1 MQSALILDTPPLLT
15 SMSRSDITAV
25 GCLQLLA
32 KLISRPDQDA
42 VTPTE
47 TLDDLSIISI
57 GYPQK
62 DTREDLQ
69 RTRLHLRRH

>member
-1 MQSALILDTPPLLT
+1 
-15 SMSRSDITAV
+15 MSRSDITAV

-47 TLDDLSIISI
+47 TLDDLIIISI
-57 GYPQK
+57 GYLQN
-62 DTREDLQ
+62 DRQGGDLQ

>member
-1 MQSALILDTPPLLT
+1 
-15 SMSRSDITAV
+15 MSRSDITAV

-47 TLDDLSIISI
+47 TLDDLIIISI
-57 GYPQK
+57 GYLQN
-62 DTREDLQ
+62 DRQGGDLQ
-69 RTRLHLRRH
+69 RTRLHLQRH